1 MFLASS
7 RVASETRCT
16 RRPIRFEAFFGVV
29 LLFLFLVPSRAALAQ
44 SSAKGTVLP
53 LKTVSDALSEGKLN
67 ALSLVVMEQLRKYS
81 QFKVQ
86 DIPETDV
93 LELLME
99 HDCFEPTPACLA
111 KIGEGSNAD
120 FVFYTDVVKKPKGFV
135 LNTIFVNVS
144 KRKSEETVV
153 RKTRK
158 EKNLIRHLEKAM
170 RIMFGRP
177 PKMKPRP
184 VRLLVEANVEGGD
197 VSLDGSSLGSLPYK
211 GSIMPGK
218 HTLRIVKRGY
228 ENYERTIQVTVGK
241 GYRHR
246 AVLRAKQVKAPPPII
261 KDVTPV
267 ASTTAGAAQPI
278 YKEWWFWTAA
288 SAVVLATVTTLI
300 VAYSDDGPSKGGLI
314 FTFDPAQV
322 ENDAIFSSP

>member
-1 MFLASS
+1 M
-7 RVASETRCT
+7 
-16 RRPIRFEAFFGVV
+16 
-29 LLFLFLVPSRAALAQ
+29 AQ
-44 SSAKGTVLP
+44 SSAKGSVLP

-67 ALSLVVMEQLRKYS
+67 ALSLVVMENLRKYS

-111 KIGEGSNAD
+111 KIGEASDAD
-120 FVFYTDVVKKPKGFV
+120 FVFYTDVVKRRQGFV

-144 KRKSEETVV
+144 KRQSEETVV

-158 EKNLIRHLEKAM
+158 EKNLIRHLEKTM

-177 PKMKPRP
+177 PKVKIRP
-184 VRLLVEANVEGGD
+184 VRFLVEANVSGGD
-197 VSLDGSSLGSLPYK
+197 VSLDGRSLGSLPYK
-211 GSIMPGK
+211 GSVMPGK
-218 HTLRIVKRGY
+218 HSLRIAKRGY
-228 ENYERTIQVTVGK
+228 ENYERTIQVSVGK

-246 AVLRAKQVKAPPPII
+246 AVLRAKEVKAPPPII
-261 KDVTPV
+261 RDVTPV
-267 ASTTAGAAQPI
+267 ASTRMAGARPV

-288 SAVVLATVTTLI
+288 GAVVVATVTTLI
-300 VAYSDDGPSKGGLI
+300 VAYSSGGANNGGLV